1 MRLVLTISFQL
12 QGSNL
17 LKFCLYGI
25 FKALINCNVIY
36 PQRSHAAQYIAYMD
50 SSKIAIF
57 FVLVLGS
64 TARVYPASQ
73 LGTVAPEP

>member
-1 MRLVLTISFQL
+1 MHCAVWIDNLLWLRK
-12 QGSNL
+12 L
-17 LKFCLYGI
+17 LKFCVVKYSI
-25 FKALINCNVIY
+25 H
-36 PQRSHAAQYIAYMD
+36 SAQCIAYMD